1 MKKGGNRLTKAQ
13 KKWHRCLREK
23 KQYKQVDN
31 NLQYHIP
38 PEDFD
43 YIQGVT
49 KTYIDFTEEVIRYTI
64 VYVLNDKKK
73 EQTKDELQGQIEDL
87 RKTKTLGKLIKILL
101 SRYNW
106 DEADR
111 ILFGSESLTK
121 TKITN
126 EREQLSAQNLISKRN
141 TFSHRWSGHIEEKN
155 NFDKYCKMQTMILLC
170 QNRIQRLTKII
181 QTDMKQESQE
191 ILQRI
196 DNFFSYYRKND
207 RLHHEKHKYTLLCIF
222 EQSGLLNSLKIT
234 K

>member
-1 MKKGGNRLTKAQ
+1 MKRGKNRLTKV
-13 KKWHRCLREK
+13 KKNGGDVYVK
-23 KQYKQVDN
+23 KNNINKLN

-64 VYVLNDKKK
+64 VYVLNDKK

-87 RKTKTLGKLIKILL
+87 RMTKTLGGLIKILL

-106 DEADR
+106 DGTDR
-111 ILFGSESLTK
+111 ILFGAESLTK
-121 TKITN
+121 IKITN

-141 TFSHRWSGHIEEKN
+141 TFSHRWSGHIEGEN

-181 QTDMKQESQE
+181 QKDKQQESQE

-196 DNFFSYYRKND
+196 NNFFSYYWKND
-207 RLHHEKHKYTLLCIF
+207 RLHYEKHKYALLCIF
-222 EQSGLLNSLKIT
+222 VQSGC
-234 K
+234 